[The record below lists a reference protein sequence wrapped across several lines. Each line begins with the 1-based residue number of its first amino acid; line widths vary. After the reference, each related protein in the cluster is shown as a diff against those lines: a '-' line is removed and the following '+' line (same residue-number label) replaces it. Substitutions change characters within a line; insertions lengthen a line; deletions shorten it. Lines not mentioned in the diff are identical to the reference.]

1 MGVVKRRSIVP
12 GALVVVG
19 LAGLGSAAAAELGL
33 TWDATFQGGAVEV
46 QAGCQDG
53 PIDVAFAE
61 PRRDASAGLPW
72 SIDAVEFSGIS
83 EKCHRMGYQA
93 AYQTTEGGQ
102 WSILAPQSVEVGET
116 VSVWLRDADSRQP
129 IDPRDLHGV
138 ALTVQDLRG

>member
-46 QAGCQDG
+46 QADCQDG

-61 PRRDASAGLPW
+61 PKSDVSATLPW
-72 SIDAVEFSGIS
+72 TIDALEFSGIS
-83 EKCHRMGYQA
+83 EKCQRMGYQA
-93 AYQTTEGGQ
+93 AYQTAEGGQ
-102 WSILAPQSVEVGET
+102 WSALEPQSVEVGDT
-116 VSVWLRDADSRQP
+116 VSVWLRDADSQQP
-129 IDPRDLHGV
+129 IDPRDLHGL
-138 ALTVQDLRG
+138 ALTVQDLPG